1 MRGGF
6 YPSCMGKAKITSE
19 DVAKEVDV
27 GIGVHLEF
35 PMTALM

>member
-1 MRGGF
+1 
-6 YPSCMGKAKITSE
+6 MGKAKRTSE

-35 PMTALM
+35 PMTAFM